1 MRSLNLN
8 QVKTHLSACIDQV
21 AAGETIVIC
30 KRNKPVAELRAFP
43 QPRKEARPIGLL
55 KGQFTVPESFFEPL
69 PDEVIAAFTGS
80 GV

>member
-1 MRSLNLN
+1 MKSLNLN
-8 QVKTHLSACIDQV
+8 QVKTHLSACIDRA

-30 KRNKPVAELRAFP
+30 KRNKPVAELRALP
-43 QPRKEARPIGLL
+43 QPRKETRPIGLL